1 MTGSPSHVVILDIT
15 AEHWA
20 VNIRKFVCESSLAA

>member
-1 MTGSPSHVVILDIT
+1 VVIPGIT

-20 VNIRKFVCESSLAA
+20 VNIRKFAYGHSLAA